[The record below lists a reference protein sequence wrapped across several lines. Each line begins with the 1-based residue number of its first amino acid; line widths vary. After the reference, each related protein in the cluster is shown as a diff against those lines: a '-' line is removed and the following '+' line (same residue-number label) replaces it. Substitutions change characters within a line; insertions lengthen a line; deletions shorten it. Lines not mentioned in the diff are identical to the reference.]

1 MDTLFLLFRLR
12 LQFGILYSR
21 VVNGH
26 QSGDD
31 NLLGQRDVAERD
43 GAFCEE
49 TIGNVQTMRI
59 SNSFWLRKV
68 SNRAKRTYDL
78 IATIT
83 TQELLR

>member
-31 NLLGQRDVAERD
+31 NLLGQRDVAECD

-49 TIGNVQTMRI
+49 TIGNLSVDKPVYQLADALFGVFVQ
-59 SNSFWLRKV
+59 LK
-68 SNRAKRTYDL
+68 
-78 IATIT
+78 
-83 TQELLR
+83 

>member
-43 GAFCEE
+43 GAFREE
-49 TIGNVQTMRI
+49 TIGNLSVDKPVYKLADALFGVFIQ
-59 SNSFWLRKV
+59 
-68 SNRAKRTYDL
+68 
-78 IATIT
+78 
-83 TQELLR
+83 